1 MQLLTFHSIEIIANG
16 QKDNTDKNLTVY
28 NTTIIKIDISV
39 LQGTIPWIECPWREC
54 FQLHMLRTMS
64 WYFFGN
70 SHHIKRQKTVTI
82 TARRNFVQVQ
92 PLTRST
98 YRQQIFSRP
107 TRPYQV
113 CRYNFIGQQSR
124 PCFIQSLPE
133 KTDVTGPVMS

>member
-1 MQLLTFHSIEIIANG
+1 
-16 QKDNTDKNLTVY
+16 
-28 NTTIIKIDISV
+28 
-39 LQGTIPWIECPWREC
+39 
-54 FQLHMLRTMS
+54 MS
-64 WYFFGN
+64 LERMFSAAHAQDDVMVFFGN

-82 TARRNFVQVQ
+82 TARRNFLQVQ

-98 YRQQIFSRP
+98 YRQRIFSRP